1 MYSTETFIII
11 LWRQLHY
18 MSVICVIWYQIFTV
32 FQNYIGGGGGGLG
45 PPSVRHW
52 LAKTVNSTF
61 KFEVQV
67 CGILYMDPDTFYF
80 NF

>member
-32 FQNYIGGGGGGLG
+32 FQNYIGGGGGGGG
-45 PPSVRHW
+45 P
-52 LAKTVNSTF
+52 
-61 KFEVQV
+61 
-67 CGILYMDPDTFYF
+67 DPLVSATD
-80 NF
+80 